1 MTFLSSFPPCWLM
14 PFVQRIAPGIV
25 YAPLTAPGWWHDTM
39 HSPDDLRQV
48 AALLMALLVIVAGC
62 RWRPPGG
69 GGVKFS
75 TATAFSYRNAHTR
88 ISRPRNP
95 QNHTR

>member
-1 MTFLSSFPPCWLM
+1 MPVFSSFPPGWIMLLI
-14 PFVQRIAPGIV
+14 QRSPDVLIG
-25 YAPLTAPGWWHDTM
+25 PLTAPDGWRDSMGT
-39 HSPDDLRQV
+39 DDRLRLLAGLLV
-48 AALLMALLVIVAGC
+48 ALLMAVAWGM
-62 RWRPPGG
+62 WRPPRG